1 MNAGAQSQPNVKPL
15 ENDLILTE
23 RIDEKLLAWSKIQ
36 GIVNKSD
43 YIQATIA
50 LIYLVILVF
59 ILFQLIIQN
68 RIFRA
73 QVLRDRFEMYWK
85 IWEPVSDAQVNEL
98 RLYPDDYLSK
108 DKYESQYRNDEKA
121 LRKYIYML
129 NVYEYLAFSY
139 ATRRLSL
146 PEPLGRKWTT
156 RWLSDLVEEQTFLD
170 VHEYH
175 KPFYPEIAAFIDKLL
190 AQRANAGT
198 RSQAK
203 PSGLA

>member
-1 MNAGAQSQPNVKPL
+1 MG
-15 ENDLILTE
+15 
-23 RIDEKLLAWSKIQ
+23 
-36 GIVNKSD
+36 KSD

-50 LIYLVILVF
+50 LIYLVILVL
-59 ILFQLIIQN
+59 ILFQLIVQN

-108 DKYESQYRNDEKA
+108 DKYESHYQNDDKA

-156 RWLSDLVEEQTFLD
+156 RWLTDLVEENTFLE

-175 KPFYPEIAAFIDKLL
+175 KSFYPEIAAFIDRLL
-190 AQRANAGT
+190 AQRANTGA
-198 RSQAK
+198 RRPDIS
-203 PSGLA
+203 